1 MGKLKNSVLRLKT
14 PAEIEVLRAGGRRLA
29 EIIGVLIQAVR
40 PGVATAAFEQLARQK
55 IKQAA
60 GPLRREASRPSFLN
74 YRPAAAPPTAAPFP
88 AALCVSVNDEVVHGI
103 PGERVLLAGDIV
115 SLDLGLEYNGL
126 FTDMAVTVPVGP
138 VSAAAADLIRVTAR
152 ALKLGIAAARPGARL
167 GDIGAAIE
175 HFVTAEGFGLVREF
189 GGHGVGFRV
198 HEEPEVPNYGRA
210 GQGLELQPG
219 LVIAIEPM
227 VTVGAGAVK
236 IGADGFTVRT
246 EDHSLAAHFE
256 HTIAVTKQGP
266 EILTRI

>member
-29 EIIGVLIQAVR
+29 RIIAKLVRAVR
-40 PGVATAAFEQLARQK
+40 SGITTVELDKLAREE
-55 IKQAA
+55 IKQA
-60 GPLRREASRPSFLN
+60 GGQPSFLN
-74 YRPAAAPPTAAPFP
+74 YQPVGAKRPFP

-103 PGERVLLAGDIV
+103 PGERGLLAGDIV
-115 SLDLGLEYNGL
+115 SLDLGLEYEGL
-126 FTDMAVTVPVGP
+126 FTDMAVTVPVGR
-138 VSAAAADLIRVTAR
+138 VSALAANLIRVTAR

-175 HFVTAEGFGLVREF
+175 QFVTARGFGLVREF

-227 VTVGAGAVK
+227 VTVGDGAVN
-236 IGADGFTVRT
+236 IAAGGFTVRA
-246 EDHSLAAHFE
+246 EDNSLAAHFE
-256 HTIAVTKQGP
+256 HTIVVTEQGP